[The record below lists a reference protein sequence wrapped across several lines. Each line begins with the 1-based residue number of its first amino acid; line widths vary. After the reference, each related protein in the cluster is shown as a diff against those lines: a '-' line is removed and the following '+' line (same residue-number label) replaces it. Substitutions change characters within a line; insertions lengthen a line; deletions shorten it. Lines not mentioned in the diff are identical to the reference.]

1 MWVSSVLAVKKS
13 NSILGCIRQ
22 NIASWRR
29 EVIHPLHSAPGVL
42 GQLLGTPV
50 QEKPGHTRGSNRGL
64 PNLLKDWRI
73 IPVRRGWELELLILE
88 ERRLGGA
95 GIISISINIWIQRRE
110 NEGQWWPVARQEA
123 MNTIWKTGGSFW
135 PSESTSVHCWCWS
148 ISTSCPERLWTVLL
162 GGLQKSSGYGHKHP
176 TLGVP
181 TWAEVGPDG
190 HRGPC

>member
-64 PNLLKDWRI
+64 PKLLKDWRI

-95 GIISISINIWIQRRE
+95 GIINIYKYLNTKRRE
-110 NEGQWWPVARQEA
+110 WRSVVASGQTRGNGHNLEDRRFLL
-123 MNTIWKTGGSFW
+123 TIRKYF
-135 PSESTSVHCWCWS
+135 CA
-148 ISTSCPERLWTVLL
+148 LLVLE
-162 GGLQKSSGYGHKHP
+162 Y
-176 TLGVP
+176 
-181 TWAEVGPDG
+181 
-190 HRGPC
+190 